1 MTISEATVMFMI
13 FLFVKED
20 GGKQNEFRFF
30 DKVPVSLIFGDLSL
44 CTYIFPMPHESST

>member
-1 MTISEATVMFMI
+1 MTISEAAMMLMI
-13 FLFVKED
+13 FLFVNED
-20 GGKQNEFRFF
+20 GGKQGILFF